1 MLNVWPYGVV
11 LEESFKVFV
20 DSRDVGPIILTHL
33 YLLTGCTVPLW
44 LGAPSTNMES
54 KYTKTYFTEPRYF
67 ETTSFLTVISLS
79 SVCISIL
86 IYIYRSNSLP

>member
-1 MLNVWPYGVV
+1 MISGDPCSVFGFSLQVVRKLNVWPFGVV

-44 LGAPSTNMES
+44 LGSPSTNMES

-67 ETTSFLTVISLS
+67 ETTSF
-79 SVCISIL
+79 
-86 IYIYRSNSLP
+86 